1 MISPNGLLNEQA
13 KIVTMLASSGGGSG
27 EVPVS
32 LKGYERATIILTALN
47 VTTVT
52 GSAITLKQ
60 STVIALTDEKALA
73 FTKMWANI
81 DTGASDALVET
92 AVTSNTFTTDAT
104 NSKALQYVMEV
115 KAADLDIDNG
125 FDVLRIDTTAAT
137 ASTMSITVILWPAK
151 DMKATPLSAIVD

>member
-1 MISPNGLLNEQA
+1 MNPNAYLHEQT
-13 KIVTMLASSGGGSG
+13 KIVTMLASSAGGSG

-32 LKGYERATIILTALN
+32 LKGYERLAIVITALN

-60 STVIALTDEKALA
+60 STVIALTDEKVLA

-81 DTGASDALVET
+81 DTAATDTLVET
-92 AVTSNTFTTDAT
+92 AVTSDTFTTDAT
-104 NSKALQYVMEV
+104 NAKKLEYVLEV
-115 KAADLDIDNG
+115 KASDLDIANG
-125 FDVLRIDTTAAT
+125 FDVVRIDTTAAT
-137 ASTMSITVILWPAK
+137 ASTLSIVCILYGTK